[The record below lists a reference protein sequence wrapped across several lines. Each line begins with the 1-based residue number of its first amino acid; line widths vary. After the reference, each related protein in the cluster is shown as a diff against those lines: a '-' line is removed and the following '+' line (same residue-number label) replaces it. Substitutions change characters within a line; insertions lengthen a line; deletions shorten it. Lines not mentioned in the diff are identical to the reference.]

1 MGYLTKVSQRKGISG
16 ENKGISPLRKGFL
29 LPPRPKKKGKLFCK
43 FTGLLNLENMDNPG
57 PGILLIADPFLKDP
71 NFKRAVIFLCEHKD
85 EGSFG
90 FVLNKNYDY
99 TLDELVSGVDDLKIN
114 VYFGGPVQMDTI
126 HFLHQYP
133 DTITGGQEVMKGIYW
148 GGDFDKVVEMIKSDE
163 IDEKKIRF
171 FIGYSGWGSG
181 QLADE
186 MKERSW
192 LVGEASRKLI
202 FHQKIDEIWK
212 DALRNLGGDYEIMVH
227 FPIDPQLN

>member
-1 MGYLTKVSQRKGISG
+1 LDIG
-16 ENKGISPLRKGFL
+16 ELRKKRFCFL
-29 LPPRPKKKGKLFCK
+29 S
-43 FTGLLNLENMDNPG
+43 GLLNLDIMQNPA

-71 NFKRAVIFLCEHKD
+71 NFMRSVVFLCEHKD

-99 TLDELVSGVDDLKIN
+99 TLDELVHGLDDLKIP
-114 VYFGGPVQMDTI
+114 VYLGGPVQMDTI

-133 DTITGGQEVMKGIYW
+133 ELIPGGFEITDGVFW
-148 GGDFDKVVEMIKSDE
+148 GGDFETAVTLIRGGKVDLQ
-163 IDEKKIRF
+163 KIRF

-186 MKERSW
+186 LKEKSW
-192 LVGEASRKLI
+192 VVAEASRKLV
-202 FHQKIDEIWK
+202 FHKKIEEVWK
-212 DALRNLGGDYEIMVH
+212 DALIELGGDYEMMVN